1 MKSCKKVLVIED
13 DQAIRQMVQDVL
25 ELEGYETSGAANGN
39 EGIEYLQKSDAGKP
53 CVIILDMMMPV
64 ANGWQF
70 LDFQRNHQKLA
81 DIPVIVCS
89 AFKESAKTVRPS
101 AFIEKPIKL
110 NVLREAVKALCA

>member
-1 MKSCKKVLVIED
+1 MKSCKKVLIIED

-39 EGIEYLQKSDAGKP
+39 EGIEFLQKDDNAKP

-70 LDFQRNHQKLA
+70 LDYQRANGNLSK
-81 DIPVIVCS
+81 IPVIVCS

-101 AFIEKPIKL
+101 AFVEKPIKL
-110 NVLREAVKALCA
+110 NALRDAVKAFCA